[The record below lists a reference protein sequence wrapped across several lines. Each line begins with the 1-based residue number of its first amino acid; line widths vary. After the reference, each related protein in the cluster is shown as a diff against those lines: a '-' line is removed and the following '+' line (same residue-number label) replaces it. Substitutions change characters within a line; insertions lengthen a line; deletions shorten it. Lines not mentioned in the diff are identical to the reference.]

1 MRLSAPLTAL
11 LAAFAL
17 LAGIFAAEATA
28 AQQPLR
34 WSAASA
40 TTSKK
45 KHRAHHRKANAR
57 ARLKDAIHGKRGVS
71 DNVSLTSIGN
81 AKVKSKPKASA
92 VPKTKTLAPGL
103 LFEGAQL
110 SDFAALEAAP
120 GAFQEVP
127 DPLGSGETVL
137 QLNVNERDV
146 APITPTDNPR
156 AQALSPDIINN
167 GSEFWLQTKF
177 MIPTNYPFVPHW
189 MSLLGI
195 YGAPYG
201 GPGPFV
207 LEVCE
212 NRLQWMRNG
221 TYNWDVPF
229 QMPLIK
235 GSWVTVLMH
244 QRFASDG
251 FVELW
256 INGQQINFFGR
267 EPRLNMQTADR
278 SNSGAPN
285 SARISQ
291 YREAGMFETGTL
303 YFGALKIGTT
313 RESVGG

>member
-1 MRLSAPLTAL
+1 MRFSAPLTAL
-11 LAAFAL
+11 LATFAL
-17 LAGIFAAEATA
+17 LAGLFAIAGTSAAKSLPSANQGATA
-28 AQQPLR
+28 
-34 WSAASA
+34 
-40 TTSKK
+40 SKAK
-45 KHRAHHRKANAR
+45 VHRAHHRKGR
-57 ARLKDAIHGKRGVS
+57 ATRRKVERRGRRGVS
-71 DNVSLTSIGN
+71 DNVSLTSI
-81 AKVKSKPKASA
+81 AKKAKAVS
-92 VPKTKTLAPGL
+92 VPKTKAARSLAPGL
-103 LFEGAQL
+103 LFEGARL
-110 SDFAALEAAP
+110 SDFDALEAAP

-127 DPLGSGETVL
+127 DPLGGGETVL
-137 QLNVNERDV
+137 QVTVNERDV

-156 AQALSPDIINN
+156 AQALSPDIIDN
-167 GSEFWLQTKF
+167 GDEFWLQTKF

-195 YGAPYG
+195 YGPPYG

-221 TYNWDVPF
+221 NYNWDVPF

-278 SNSGAPN
+278 SNNGAPN

>member
-1 MRLSAPLTAL
+1 MRFPAPLTAL

-17 LAGIFAAEATA
+17 LAGLFAAEVTA
-28 AQQPLR
+28 AAKPLPR
-34 WSAASA
+34 AASA
-40 TTSKK
+40 SASKGK
-45 KHRAHHRKANAR
+45 KHRTHNRNAPARRKAGSHAR
-57 ARLKDAIHGKRGVS
+57 RGVA
-71 DNVSLTSIGN
+71 NNISLTSI
-81 AKVKSKPKASA
+81 AKKPKAVSA
-92 VPKTKTLAPGL
+92 PKTKAARSLAPGL
-103 LFEGAQL
+103 LFEGARL
-110 SDFAALEAAP
+110 SDFDALEAAP

-137 QLNVNERDV
+137 QLTVNERDV
-146 APITPTDNPR
+146 APVTPTSNPR
-156 AQALSPDIINN
+156 AQALSPDIIDN
-167 GSEFWLQTKF
+167 GDEFWLQTKF

-195 YGAPYG
+195 YGPPYG

-278 SNSGAPN
+278 SNNGAPN

-291 YREAGMFETGTL
+291 YRQAGMFETGTL
-303 YFGALKIGTT
+303 YFGALKLGLT

>member
-11 LAAFAL
+11 LVAFAL
-17 LAGIFAAEATA
+17 LMGLFVAPGTAA
-28 AQQPLR
+28 AQQP
-34 WSAASA
+34 SQTGKAASA
-40 TTSKK
+40 SKIK
-45 KHRAHHRKANAR
+45 KHRKAR
-57 ARLKDAIHGKRGVS
+57 ARRKAASHGKRGVAN
-71 DNVSLTSIGN
+71 NVSLASVSK
-81 AKVKSKPKASA
+81 AKPKTPTA
-92 VPKTKTLAPGL
+92 PKAKTRTLAPGL
-103 LFEGAQL
+103 LFEGSRL
-110 SDFAALEAAP
+110 EDFDALEAAP

-127 DPLGSGETVL
+127 DPLGSGETAF
-137 QLNVNERDV
+137 QITVNERDV

-156 AQALSPDIINN
+156 AQALSPDIIKP
-167 GSEFWLQTKF
+167 GDDFWLQTKF
-177 MIPTNYPFVPHW
+177 MIPANYPFVPHW

-195 YGAPYG
+195 YGPPYG

-229 QMPLIK
+229 SMPLIK

-251 FVELW
+251 FIELW

-278 SNSGAPN
+278 SNNGAPN

-303 YFGALKIGTT
+303 YYGALKIGLT